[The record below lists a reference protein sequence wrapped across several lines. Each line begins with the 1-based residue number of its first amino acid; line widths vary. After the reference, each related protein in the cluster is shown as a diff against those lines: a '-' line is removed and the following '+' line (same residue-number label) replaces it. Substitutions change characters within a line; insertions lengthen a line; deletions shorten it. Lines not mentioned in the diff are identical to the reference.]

1 MCPELGKPGARWNTP
16 SEFLSRQMPPV
27 KVSICSLTATTSS
40 ISIFPGTPAGWN
52 SGMAA
57 SIGNGKSGCSASA
70 TGTLLVIIWWPIW
83 IVRPCEFSVL
93 AELDYPIV
101 EVVGQLSNQM
111 FLHDPPCNLAVGMH
125 KQMASVARMVKHQC
139 VFPFVKACDA
149 AIPRIDERWPR
160 RIKIDKIS
168 RCCRIFRQSSEMEH
182 ELPHRSIFS
191 ERNRS

>member
-1 MCPELGKPGARWNTP
+1 MCPELGKPGARKNTP

-57 SIGNGKSGCSASA
+57 SIGNGKSCCSASA

-111 FLHDPPCNLAVGMH
+111 FLHDPPCNLAVGMLR
-125 KQMASVARMVKHQC
+125 QMGNDSTSISISIGWFDILSLLRPDVPLGCRCLRHCFGGVRQTSG
-139 VFPFVKACDA
+139 FLIEEF
-149 AIPRIDERWPR
+149 AI
-160 RIKIDKIS
+160 
-168 RCCRIFRQSSEMEH
+168 C
-182 ELPHRSIFS
+182 
-191 ERNRS
+191 